1 MQLSPEHAYYNLRS
15 LINIFISFC
24 FILDGGKNTSVN
36 SIQTAN
42 VNTYNVTQSN
52 NNMNRE
58 TKDDIP
64 SIVLPETDNKG
75 VEEKDGEKKEGEKT
89 NGEVKN
95 GEKEG
100 EKVEVEKRMNGNG
113 GKVEEDGEKE
123 EDMSVLEK
131 LVSLFLLITYLLF
144 NYFYLI

>member
-1 MQLSPEHAYYNLRS
+1 M
-15 LINIFISFC
+15 
-24 FILDGGKNTSVN
+24 N
-36 SIQTAN
+36 SIQAAN
-42 VNTYNVTQSN
+42 VNTYSVTQSN

-58 TKDDIP
+58 TKDNDIP

-75 VEEKDGEKKEGEKT
+75 VDEKDGEKREEEKT
-89 NGEVKN
+89 NGEVKNGEVKN

-131 LVSLFLLITYLLF
+131 LVSLFMLITYLLF
-144 NYFYLI
+144 DCFDLI